1 MTDQPRNASSG
12 ASQPGA
18 DSADLM
24 SPDRHEHVLDS
35 VPATGKEAEHASAKV
50 ADFVAPTEDLIEDD
64 NLINGFKAAFG
75 QHPAG
80 IAIITVAGPE
90 GPVGLTASSLSSISA
105 QPPILGFSLQAKRGS
120 AAIVADAESF
130 LVHFLDADNI
140 DLARAFSISGAPR
153 FGEDMPWESLPTGEP
168 RLLGVRRV
176 LRAVPL
182 ARVKAGPALV
192 FNASVVENLGDQGS
206 GEPLVY
212 HQRQFHGLSQQS
224 VIDYQI

>member
-1 MTDQPRNASSG
+1 MTDQPRNAATG

-18 DSADLM
+18 YTADHM
-24 SPDRHEHVLDS
+24 SPDRHEHVLDT
-35 VPATGKEAEHASAKV
+35 VPASGREAERASAKV
-50 ADFVAPTEDLIEDD
+50 VDFVAPTENLAEDE
-64 NLINGFKAAFG
+64 NLVNGFKSAFG

-90 GPVGLTASSLSSISA
+90 GPAGLTASSVSSISA

-130 LVHFLDADNI
+130 LVHFLDADNV
-140 DLARAFSISGAPR
+140 DLARAFSVSGAPR
-153 FGEDMPWESLPTGEP
+153 FGEDMPWEPLPTGEP
-168 RLLGVRRV
+168 RLLRVRRV

-192 FNASVVENLGDQGS
+192 FNAAVVENVGDEGS

-212 HQRQFHGLSQQS
+212 HQRQFHGLSRRS
-224 VIDYQI
+224 VIDYHI

>member
-1 MTDQPRNASSG
+1 MTDQPHSAATG
-12 ASQPGA
+12 ASQYGA
-18 DSADLM
+18 EAADHM
-24 SPDRHEHVLDS
+24 SPDRHQHVLDA
-35 VPATGKEAEHASAKV
+35 VPASGCEAEHASAEV
-50 ADFVAPTEDLIEDD
+50 ADFVAPTGNLAEDA

-90 GPVGLTASSLSSISA
+90 GPVGLTASSVSSISA
-105 QPPILGFSLQAKRGS
+105 QPPILGFSLQARRGS
-120 AAIVADAESF
+120 AAIVADAASF
-130 LVHFLDADNI
+130 LVHFLDADNV

-153 FGEDMPWESLPTGEP
+153 FGQDMPWEQSPTGEP

-192 FNASVVENLGDQGS
+192 FNAAVVENMGDEGS

-212 HQRQFHGLSQQS
+212 HQRQFHGLSRRS
-224 VIDYQI
+224 VIDYHI

>member
-1 MTDQPRNASSG
+1 MTDQPRNAISG
-12 ASQPGA
+12 AVQTGANGA
-18 DSADLM
+18 DRM

-35 VPATGKEAEHASAKV
+35 VPASGREADRASAKV
-50 ADFVAPTEDLIEDD
+50 ADFVAPTEELAEDEH
-64 NLINGFKAAFG
+64 LINGFKAAFG

-120 AAIVADAESF
+120 AAIVADAGSF

-140 DLARAFSISGAPR
+140 GLARAFSVSGAPR
-153 FGEDMPWESLPTGEP
+153 FGDDMPWEPLPTGEP

-192 FNASVVENLGDQGS
+192 FNAAVVENVGDEGS

>member
-1 MTDQPRNASSG
+1 MTDQPRNAATG

-18 DSADLM
+18 DTADHM
-24 SPDRHEHVLDS
+24 SPDRHERALDT
-35 VPATGKEAEHASAKV
+35 VPASGREAEHASAEV
-50 ADFVAPTEDLIEDD
+50 ADFVAPTDNLAEDE

-90 GPVGLTASSLSSISA
+90 GPVGLTASSVSSISA
-105 QPPILGFSLQAKRGS
+105 QPPILGFSLQAQRGS
-120 AAIVADAESF
+120 AAIVADAKSF
-130 LVHFLDADNI
+130 LVHFLDSDNV

-153 FGEDMPWESLPTGEP
+153 FGEDMPWEQLPTGEP

-182 ARVKAGPALV
+182 ARVKAGSALV
-192 FNASVVENLGDQGS
+192 FNAAVVENVGDEGS
-206 GEPLVY
+206 GKPLVY
-212 HQRQFHGLSQQS
+212 HQRQFHGLSPRS
-224 VIDYQI
+224 VIDYHI

>member
-1 MTDQPRNASSG
+1 MTDQPRNPIPGDSTTG
-12 ASQPGA
+12 AE
-18 DSADLM
+18 SADQT

-35 VPATGKEAEHASAKV
+35 VPTSGADAERASAKV
-50 ADFVAPTEDLIEDD
+50 ADFVAPTEDLNEDE
-64 NLINGFKAAFG
+64 NLINAFKAAFG

-153 FGEDMPWESLPTGEP
+153 FGDDMPWESLPTGEP

-192 FNASVVENLGDQGS
+192 FNASVVENLGDEGS

-212 HQRQFHGLSQQS
+212 LQRQFHGLSQQS

>member
-1 MTDQPRNASSG
+1 MTDQPRNAAAG
-12 ASQPGA
+12 ASQHGA
-18 DSADLM
+18 DTADRM
-24 SPDRHEHVLDS
+24 PPDLHEHVLDTA
-35 VPATGKEAEHASAKV
+35 PPGGREAEHASAKV
-50 ADFVAPTEDLIEDD
+50 ADFVAPTESLAEDE
-64 NLINGFKAAFG
+64 NLSNGFKAAFG

-90 GPVGLTASSLSSISA
+90 GPVGLTASSVSSISA

-120 AAIVADAESF
+120 AAIVADADSF
-130 LVHFLDADNI
+130 LVHFLDADNV

-153 FGEDMPWESLPTGEP
+153 FGEDMPWEQLPTGEP

-182 ARVKAGPALV
+182 VRVKAGPALV
-192 FNASVVENLGDQGS
+192 FNATVVENVGDEGS

-224 VIDYQI
+224 VIEYRI